1 MTWNS
6 ECVKCH
12 QVASPEHSNQI
23 LWHYSSSKER
33 NPDALP
39 LPDRSG
45 LWSGLRG
52 LLDWSGL
59 WRGLQGL
66 SDWSRL
72 WSVLRELPNWSGLT
86 SGLWGLP
93 DWSRHWSGLWGLPDW
108 RGLWSG
114 LWGLPDWRGLWSG
127 LWRLPDWSRHWSG
140 LWGLPYWSRHWS
152 GLWGLP
158 DWSGLWSGL
167 WGLPDWSSHWS
178 GLWGLSDW
186 ADSGVDSEFSW
197 AGAGSWT
204 GSWASKAGS
213 LRGASKAENLG
224 GAGRARIM
232 GGAGRARIMGETKR
246 SGCSVTSGTSRVE
259 SSRTTGLETTR
270 VRSSGTIGLETTR
283 VSSSRTTRL
292 ETTGVGS
299 SRTAGLGTTGVDLAA
314 LRLLDLRFAVEI
326 NGGSCTWLDMGG
338 GDGTV
343 PVGRVWWW
351 CTTFSSL
358 RSCRYQKKSN
368 DLTCSISQCS
378 RGLSRQRIKG
388 SFMSTSW
395 QHSLSALVQNF
406 WAKTPSSIH
415 CWRRAIKARCRS
427 ICSFLTAGGEIWI
440 STVQAIKKLLDLE
453 MAAVFCH
460 TMTQDRSKCGF

>member
-6 ECVKCH
+6 ECGKCH

-33 NPDALP
+33 IPNAPP
-39 LPDRSG
+39 LRGPPDRSG

-59 WRGLQGL
+59 
-66 SDWSRL
+66 
-72 WSVLRELPNWSGLT
+72 T
-86 SGLWGLP
+86 SGLWGIPDRSRHWSGLRGLP
-93 DWSRHWSGLWGLPDW
+93 DWSRHWSGLWGLPY
-108 RGLWSG
+108 
-114 LWGLPDWRGLWSG
+114 
-127 LWRLPDWSRHWSG
+127 WSRHWSG

-158 DWSGLWSGL
+158 DWSGSGVDFE
-167 WGLPDWSSHWS
+167 GSRI
-178 GLWGLSDW
+178 G

-246 SGCSVTSGTSRVE
+246 SGCSVSSGTSRVE
-259 SSRTTGLETTR
+259 SSRTTRLETTR
-270 VRSSGTIGLETTR
+270 VRSSGTIWLKTTR
-283 VSSSRTTRL
+283 VRSSRTTRL

-343 PVGRVWWW
+343 PAGRVWWW

-358 RSCRYQKKSN
+358 RSCKYQKKFQKSN

-388 SFMSTSW
+388 SFMFTSW

-406 WAKTPSSIH
+406 WAKAPSSVH

-440 STVQAIKKLLDLE
+440 STVQAIKNCWILKWLQYSVTKWLKIDPN
-453 MAAVFCH
+453 AVFN
-460 TMTQDRSKCGF
+460 CGWNNNPKTK